1 MENNSLFL
9 IQSKHMH
16 DYGEMRETAAQY
28 IPLGLEYISAYVKKK
43 GYSVRLFD
51 PNFQRINLEDIA
63 ISVARE
69 TPLLVGI
76 SFMTPSYYYAKELCE
91 TIKKHSPNT
100 PIVLGG
106 VHPSALVRKTLQEI
120 PTADYIIFGE
130 GEETTLELLES
141 ISGKGASNQ
150 LNEIRGLAWRNE
162 NSIIQNPARPLIKD
176 LDALPFPDRTLID
189 RTLYRTRSFLSYSN
203 KTGSIHTARGCP
215 GRCIF
220 CASGHKLKA
229 RLRYRSIA
237 NVMEE
242 IDILVNEYDVEY
254 LLIKDDTFTWKKS
267 RVEEFCDELKTRH
280 PSLKWHCM
288 GRVDSVDYDLLK
300 KMKEAGL
307 NDIFFGI
314 ESGNKDVLK
323 KSQKGITLE
332 QARKAVEACA
342 KLKISSYGGFIIG
355 LPGDTRET
363 IEQTIQF
370 ATSLPLTMAGFSI
383 MIPYPGTKAY
393 EDYYIAEQ
401 NGSVDYRK
409 FMTGTHVDFVEGYTG
424 LEGIAVSELP
434 DIVSNANERF
444 YFRLIQIIRII
455 RVASPHELLGYL
467 RGVFAFIRKEFRLR
481 ILHNKR
487 KLF

>member
-1 MENNSLFL
+1 
-9 IQSKHMH
+9 MH
-16 DYGEMRETAAQY
+16 DYGEMRETSAQY

-51 PNFQRINLEDIA
+51 PNFQRISKKDIA
-63 ISVARE
+63 KTVARE
-69 TPLLVGI
+69 NPLLVGI

-91 TIKKHSPNT
+91 TIKKYSPKT
-100 PIVLGG
+100 LVVLGG
-106 VHPSALVRKTLQEI
+106 VHPSALIEETLQEI
-120 PTADYIIFGE
+120 PQADFIVFGE
-130 GEETTLELLES
+130 GEETTLELLEW

-150 LNEIRGLAWRNE
+150 LGEIRGLAWRNE
-162 NSIIQNPARPLIKD
+162 NSIIQNSPRPPIDD

-189 RTLYRTRSFLSYSN
+189 RTLYRTHSFLSYSN

-220 CASGHKLKA
+220 CASGYKLRT

-242 IDILVNEYDVEY
+242 IDLLVNEYDVKY
-254 LLIKDDTFTWKKS
+254 LIIKDDTFTWKRS
-267 RVEEFCDELKTRH
+267 RVEEFCKELKIRH

-300 KMKEAGL
+300 KMKDAGL
-307 NDIFFGI
+307 NDIFLGI
-314 ESGNKDVLK
+314 ESGNKDILK
-323 KSQKGITLE
+323 RSQKGITLE
-332 QARKAVEACA
+332 QAQKAVEACA
-342 KLKISSYGGFIIG
+342 KLRISSFGGFIIG

-363 IEQTIQF
+363 MEQTIQF
-370 ATSLPLTMAGFSI
+370 ATSLPLTMAGFSV

-393 EDYYIAEQ
+393 EDYFNVEQ
-401 NGSVDYRK
+401 KASVDYRK

-424 LEGIAVSELP
+424 LEGIPVSELP

-444 YFRLIQIIRII
+444 YFRPIQIIRII
-455 RVASPHELLGYL
+455 RVASLSELVGYL
-467 RGVFAFIRKEFRLR
+467 RGAFAFVRKEFRLR
-481 ILHNKR
+481 LLHDTR
-487 KLF
+487 RQY